1 MPLTYFVLVG
11 LALYGLGFVALLLR
25 RNALFVVLGVFIQ
38 MAGSGLVFASASR
51 AFADI
56 RGQGVAFILIAVG
69 MTHAVVALAAFTGL
83 HRQQRAPHL
92 DAARRLRG

>member
-1 MPLTYFVLVG
+1 MPLMYFALVG
-11 LALYGLGFVALLLR
+11 LGLYGVGFVALLLR

-38 MAGSGLVFASASR
+38 MLAGGLVFASGSR

-56 RGQGVAFILIAVG
+56 RGQALALILIAIG
-69 MTHAVVALAAFTGL
+69 ITHAAVALAAFTGL